1 MILKVLDES
10 GAVIAAVHAYEN
22 NYDGNV
28 SVIDTFHCNAI
39 EIGFDTIFG
48 SNDQEVVVQIRR
60 GE

>member
-28 SVIDTFHCNAI
+28 SIMDTYHCYVIETS
-39 EIGFDTIFG
+39 FDTIFG
-48 SNDQEVVVQIRR
+48 SNDQEVVVQIKR
-60 GE
+60 